1 MGDYKNLP
9 KKDVTQP
16 PLLENVIY
24 EDLRLHCT
32 GKKDLKLYV
41 NSEEVDCEDVDN
53 LDAVEQQRVLHLT
66 SRERKRWHILLI
78 NNIKWN
84 IKTKTDLYGELSFH
98 LPWLVHLQLVDGR
111 DDEGHCWDQ
120 DHCQGEERTKSEAE
134 VIVIIIMNEITN
146 DKNTDSCH
154 ISKEQY

>member
-1 MGDYKNLP
+1 MNFDS
-9 KKDVTQP
+9 
-16 PLLENVIY
+16 ENSLAWKIVS
-24 EDLRLHCT
+24 L
-32 GKKDLKLYV
+32 
-41 NSEEVDCEDVDN
+41 NSEEVYCEDVDD

-78 NNIKWN
+78 NYINWN
-84 IKTKTDLYGELSFH
+84 IKTKTYLYGELNFH

-134 VIVIIIMNEITN
+134 VIVIIIMNEKMAFNRTTGRSVN
-146 DKNTDSCH
+146 L
-154 ISKEQY
+154 

>member
-1 MGDYKNLP
+1 MNFDS
-9 KKDVTQP
+9 
-16 PLLENVIY
+16 ENSLAWKIVS
-24 EDLRLHCT
+24 L
-32 GKKDLKLYV
+32 
-41 NSEEVDCEDVDN
+41 NSEEVDSEDVDD

-134 VIVIIIMNEITN
+134 EIVIITMNEISN
-146 DKNTDSCH
+146 GKNNDSCH
-154 ISKEQY
+154 ISKEQNLWLTLQFDWSMDTP